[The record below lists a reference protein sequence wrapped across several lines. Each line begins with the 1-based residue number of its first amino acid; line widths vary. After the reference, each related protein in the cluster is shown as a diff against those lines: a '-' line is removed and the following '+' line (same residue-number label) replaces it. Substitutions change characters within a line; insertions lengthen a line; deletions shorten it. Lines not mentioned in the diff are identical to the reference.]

1 MSKTKNCH
9 YIQRV
14 YLMSWK
20 KANSNY
26 NINVYDKEKKQIVKN
41 GLNIKNNFFIKDLYN
56 YKLFDDSQATKYEK
70 EIRADIIKK
79 ISEFETDNDVE
90 IYYNGKQLKYFEDN
104 NYIFITQV
112 DNIEFKKKSTN
123 IMCCNKEKKGYISE
137 LKKIKST
144 FIEDSLNKNVEDNWN
159 KVLDLLKKDC
169 TNFED
174 NPNLKSITIE
184 STYINWLKNMA
195 KLMIYRIPNTP
206 GYKTHNNRIESACSA
221 MKSILAKPIYS
232 DETADNETY
241 IQKMCAPVDNFPSY
255 YLKKNVYDILNG
267 NSVYAS
273 DFFKDSLIYEIF
285 IIKDETDLEFYTSD
299 VPCFV
304 VNNKFEASNKNNAIY
319 FPITDK
325 ILLRMK
331 RNRQLV
337 DKINFY
343 KAYNDDVR
351 YFNNLIY
358 NNANKYIIFK
368 GQWR

>member
-1 MSKTKNCH
+1 M
-9 YIQRV
+9 
-14 YLMSWK
+14 
-20 KANSNY
+20 
-26 NINVYDKEKKQIVKN
+26 
-41 GLNIKNNFFIKDLYN
+41 
-56 YKLFDDSQATKYEK
+56 
-70 EIRADIIKK
+70 
-79 ISEFETDNDVE
+79 
-90 IYYNGKQLKYFEDN
+90 
-104 NYIFITQV
+104 
-112 DNIEFKKKSTN
+112 
-123 IMCCNKEKKGYISE
+123 
-137 LKKIKST
+137 
-144 FIEDSLNKNVEDNWN
+144 
-159 KVLDLLKKDC
+159 
-169 TNFED
+169 
-174 NPNLKSITIE
+174 
-184 STYINWLKNMA
+184 
-195 KLMIYRIPNTP
+195 
-206 GYKTHNNRIESACSA
+206 
-221 MKSILAKPIYS
+221 
-232 DETADNETY
+232 
-241 IQKMCAPVDNFPSY
+241 
-255 YLKKNVYDILNG
+255 NG

>member
-9 YIQRV
+9 YIPRV

-26 NINVYDKEKKQIVKN
+26 NINVYDKEKKQVIKN

-56 YKLFDDSQATKYEK
+56 YKLFDDSQTTKYEK
-70 EIRADIIKK
+70 EIKADIIKK

-112 DNIEFKKKSTN
+112 DNIEFKKKFTN
-123 IMCCNKEKKGYISE
+123 LMCCNKEKKGYISE

-144 FIEDSLNKNVEDNWN
+144 FIEDLLDKNVEDNWN

-184 STYINWLKNMA
+184 NTYINLLKNMA

-206 GYKTHNNRIESACSA
+206 GYKTHNNRIKSACSA

-232 DETADNETY
+232 DETTDNETY
-241 IQKMCAPVDNFPSY
+241 IKKMCAPVDNFPSY

-331 RNRQLV
+331 RNRQLI